1 MPRKNS
7 KKKNTTGANGG
18 VRGNNSDNAMNQSNE
33 ILSQADGAVNENLP
47 NSSPIGL
54 NNDDDKSVAADEDAQ
69 VTAKEPKH
77 NNPIE
82 DNITGADVDINSN
95 MGNSSSNGHTQTF
108 SSNPYKIKPGGT
120 IEYAIEKYVNEFF
133 KRRAHVGQTLEDIR
147 DSLIKGL
154 HVEFLTEFC
163 MMPKAQQPKPPEKL
177 DPQSVAT
184 VLAHMHTICTVARN
198 KAGTATERD
207 DTCVYQVDGNRM
219 GTYQPIESKRYGLD
233 KYVDRLHRSPS
244 AQFTAATFRALTH
257 GSVGQRH
264 IKSVAE
270 TRDIDLIPLCNG
282 IFNYRT
288 KETIPF
294 SPDYVFPYK
303 SAVSMPLSKPDLP
316 IIDVPEEYGGGT
328 WDPES
333 WVASLF
339 DNDDEIHQL
348 WCIIGAILRPN
359 VPWDKALFFVG
370 EDGAGGKSTVTELL
384 RALVGVGNYSPM
396 RLVTTYSRLQQ

>member
-82 DNITGADVDINSN
+82 DNITGAVVDINSN
-95 MGNSSSNGHTQTF
+95 LGNSSSNGHTQTF
-108 SSNPYKIKPGGT
+108 SSNPYRISAGGT

-133 KRRAHVGQTLEDIR
+133 KRRAHVGQTLEDTR

-154 HVEFLTEFC
+154 HIEFLSAFC
-163 MMPKAQQPKPPEKL
+163 MLPKAQQPKPLEKL

-184 VLAHMHTICTVARN
+184 VLAHMFTICTVARN
-198 KAGTATERD
+198 KSGTATERD
-207 DTCVYQVDGNRM
+207 DTCVYQVDGDRR
-219 GTYQPIESKRYGLD
+219 GTYQPIESKRYGID

-244 AQFTAATFRALTH
+244 AQFAAATFRALTH
-257 GSVGQRH
+257 GSVGSQYV
-264 IKSVAE
+264 KSVAE
-270 TRDIDLIPLCNG
+270 SSDI
-282 IFNYRT
+282 
-288 KETIPF
+288 
-294 SPDYVFPYK
+294 VF
-303 SAVSMPLSKPDLP
+303 LSRKNH
-316 IIDVPEEYGGGT
+316 
-328 WDPES
+328 S
-333 WVASLF
+333 K
-339 DNDDEIHQL
+339 N
-348 WCIIGAILRPN
+348 
-359 VPWDKALFFVG
+359 
-370 EDGAGGKSTVTELL
+370 
-384 RALVGVGNYSPM
+384 
-396 RLVTTYSRLQQ
+396 